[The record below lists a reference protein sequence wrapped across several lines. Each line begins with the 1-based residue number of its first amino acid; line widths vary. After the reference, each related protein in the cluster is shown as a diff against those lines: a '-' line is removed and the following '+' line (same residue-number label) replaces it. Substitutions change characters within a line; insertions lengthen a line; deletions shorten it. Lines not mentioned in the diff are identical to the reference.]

1 MTVETLSTQTAREV
15 TAAKNTNDTD
25 NILREFAKCAVTLRE
40 ILHQDRSLHTTELLF
55 IDNHFQV
62 LQMAY
67 LRWKRKHI
75 ASPTD

>member
-40 ILHQDRSLHTTELLF
+40 ILHQDRSLLF